1 MKDLPQVTVCAIDC
15 VNPLLA
21 LRALDISLHECRFA
35 DAVFLSDT
43 ADRYQLPGCRMV
55 KIPRIASR
63 AEYSRFVIKELGRHF
78 RTSHLLVIQWDGYVI
93 NGKAWQEAFLEYDY
107 IGAPWGFHTD
117 QHRVGNGGFSLRSRR
132 LFDAL
137 QDRDIVELD
146 PEDDAIGRRYR
157 PLLEG
162 RHGIRFPSEDLARAF
177 SFESMMPNGPPF
189 GFHGLFNMWMVIPPH
204 LLAEFVG
211 ALAPSSV
218 TGPQM
223 LRLGKNYIDLKR
235 TEEAAIVLRR
245 RLQVVPGDQEARQLL
260 DRLGAD
266 GSAVVPAV
274 PAPPAADEG
283 SLLQVALA
291 HHQAGRLAEAE
302 TGYQRVLQ
310 LNGSNAVARQYL
322 GVLAMQR
329 GEPLKGETL
338 IREAIAAMPGVP
350 DFHNNLGL
358 CLRQQDRLRE
368 AVLAYRQAL
377 ALNPGYL
384 PARNNLG
391 LDLMAQA
398 QVPEA
403 AAEFEQAIAAEPKF
417 AEAHWNL
424 GLALLTLG
432 ELPRGWREYEWRLQ
446 CQPFGDD
453 GLNLAGVAPW
463 RGEPLAGKTLLVRRE
478 QGAGDTAQFLRFLP
492 RLCDQG
498 ARVLLHVRPEMAV
511 LARSVDPRVELVDPA
526 ALPPAPDYYA
536 NLLSLPRWLEVTLD
550 ALPGPMPYLHA
561 DPARSD
567 VWRDRLAGYSGRRIG
582 LVWGGNPKHKNDRN
596 RSCPLA
602 VFKPLLE
609 LPGISWFSLQKGE
622 PARQLADIEP
632 GKIVDLGAEFQDF
645 ADTAAALEALDLLIT
660 VDTSVAHVAGALG
673 RPAWVM
679 IPRAPDWRWLLD
691 REDSPWYPSLRLFRQ
706 EGVSGWH
713 GVRDRIA
720 EALAAG
726 SGGDA

>member
-1 MKDLPQVTVCAIDC
+1 MKDLPQVTLCAIDC
-15 VNPLLA
+15 VNPVLA
-21 LRALDISLHECRFA
+21 LRALDISLQQCRFG
-35 DAVFLSDT
+35 DAVFLSDS

-55 KIPRIASR
+55 SIPRIDSR
-63 AEYSRFVIKELGRHF
+63 ADYSRFVIKELGEHF
-78 RTSHLLVIQWDGYVI
+78 RTSHVLVVQWDGYVL
-93 NGKAWQEAFLEYDY
+93 NGNAWREEFLDYDY
-107 IGAPWGFHTD
+107 IGAPWRFHTD
-117 QHRVGNGGFSLRSRR
+117 GHRIGNGGFSLRSRR
-132 LFDAL
+132 LLDAL
-137 QDRDIVELD
+137 SDPAVTELD
-146 PEDDAIGRRYR
+146 PEDEAIGRRYR
-157 PLLEG
+157 PLLEQC
-162 RHGIRFPSEDLARAF
+162 HGVRFPPESLARNF
-177 SFESMMPNGPPF
+177 SFESLEPLGPPF
-189 GFHGLFNMWMVIPPH
+189 GFHGLFNMWMLLPPGQ
-204 LLAEFVG
+204 LAEFVET
-211 ALAPSSV
+211 LAPSSV
-218 TGPQM
+218 AGIPM
-223 LRLGKNYIDLKR
+223 LRLAANYVELKR
-235 TEEAAIVLRR
+235 WQEAAVVLRR
-245 RLQVVPGDQEARQLL
+245 RLQVVPGDAEAQALL
-260 DRLGAD
+260 ARIPDGAAS
-266 GSAVVPAV
+266 G
-274 PAPPAADEG
+274 APSVGEQD
-283 SLLQVALA
+283 LLQAALG
-291 HHQAGRLAEAE
+291 HHQQGRLAEAE
-302 TGYQRVLQ
+302 AAYRKVLG
-310 LNGSNAVARQYL
+310 LNPGNAVAKQYL
-322 GVLAMQR
+322 GVLAMQQGDPGR
-329 GEPLKGETL
+329 GEAM
-338 IREAIAAMPGVP
+338 IREAIAAMPGMP

-398 QVPEA
+398 QLPEA

-463 RGEPLAGKTLLVRRE
+463 RGEPLVGKTLLVRRE

-511 LARSVDPRVELVDPA
+511 LARSVDPRVELVDPV
-526 ALPPAPDYYA
+526 ALPAAPDYYA

-561 DPARSD
+561 ESGRLEA
-567 VWRDRLAGYSGRRIG
+567 WRERLAAYPGRRIG

-602 VFKPLLE
+602 VFKPLLD

-622 PARQLADIEP
+622 PARQLAEIEP
-632 GKIVDLGAEFQDF
+632 GKIIDLGPEFQDF

-679 IPRAPDWRWLLD
+679 IPKAPDWRWLLD

-720 EALAAG
+720 EALMAG
-726 SGGDA
+726 AGVDA